1 MIESKINIKQKPGS
15 DPEAF
20 KRESEKIKAKLP
32 GMLQNLQ
39 GEAYKKLINDF
50 LDKSGFSPEGR
61 KHIETEI
68 ASLEHCSQPKRH
80 RTVMLLLIATVVN
93 CVTQVTEQT
102 NQELLEQISPGST
115 KHIYD
120 VEGLD
125 EKGKPRLKKQQ

>member
-1 MIESKINIKQKPGS
+1 MIGSKINIKQKPGS

-20 KRESEKIKAKLP
+20 KQQSEKIKAKLP

-39 GEAYKKLINDF
+39 GEAYKKLISDF

-68 ASLEHCSQPKRH
+68 ASLENCSQSKRH
-80 RTVMLLLIATVVN
+80 RTVMLLLITVVVN
-93 CVTQVTEQT
+93 CVTQLTEQT
-102 NQELLEQISPGST
+102 NEELLEQISPGST

-120 VEGLD
+120 IVGLEED
-125 EKGKPRLKKQQ
+125 GTPRLKKQQ

>member
-1 MIESKINIKQKPGS
+1 MIGSKINVKQKPGS
-15 DPEAF
+15 DPELF
-20 KRESEKIKAKLP
+20 KQQSEKIEAKLP

-39 GEAYKKLINDF
+39 GEAYRKLINDF

-80 RTVMLLLIATVVN
+80 RTVMLLLITAVVN

-102 NQELLEQISPGST
+102 NEELLEQISPGST

-120 VEGLD
+120 VVGLEED
-125 EKGKPRLKKQQ
+125 GTPRLKKQR